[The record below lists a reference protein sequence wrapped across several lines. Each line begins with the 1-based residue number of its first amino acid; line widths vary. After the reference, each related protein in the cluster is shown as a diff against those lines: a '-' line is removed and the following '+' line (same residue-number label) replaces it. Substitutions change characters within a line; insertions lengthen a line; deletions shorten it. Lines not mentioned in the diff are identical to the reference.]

1 MPLSFKK
8 PNKKGTLKTTFLRMS
23 KEIKD
28 THLLIIWNT
37 KIKQVLLVQQVK
49 LAIKLKHNS

>member
-49 LAIKLKHNS
+49 LAIKLKHNF

>member
-8 PNKKGTLKTTFLRMS
+8 PNKKGTLKIIFLRMN

-28 THLLIIWNT
+28 IHLLIIWNT

-49 LAIKLKHNS
+49 LAIKLKHNF